1 MVGDHSSKQY
11 DQELEAIRSK
21 VLLMGGM
28 VETQFDEALEAF
40 RVGNVEQADKVMA
53 DDQAVNQL
61 EVQLDDACSH
71 LIVRRQPAANDLRT
85 VMATIKV
92 ITDLERIGDEAAKIA
107 RTAKSLHERGM
118 VSFNH
123 YETVRTI
130 SRATADMLH
139 DALDAFARL
148 DGKAAVQIIAQD
160 DVIDHE
166 FRTIMRSTIT
176 FMMEDPRTI
185 SSALDVLWVA
195 KAIERIGDEAAKIAR
210 TAKSLHERGMVSFN
224 HYETVRTISRAT
236 ADMLHDALD
245 AFARLDGKAAVQ
257 IIAQDDVIDHEF
269 RTIMRSTITFM
280 MEDPRTISSALDVLW
295 VAKAIERIGDHAKN
309 IAEYVIYVVEGRDI
323 RHSKPNGA
331 AVAAPGE
338 G

>member
-1 MVGDHSSKQY
+1 MVGEHSSKQY

-28 VETQFDEALEAF
+28 VETQFDEALNCF
-40 RVGNVEQADKVMA
+40 RVGNTEQADKVIA
-53 DDQAVNQL
+53 DDHSVNQL

-107 RTAKSLHERGM
+107 RTAKSLHERGG

-123 YETVRTI
+123 YDIVRTI
-130 SRATADMLH
+130 SRNTADMLH
-139 DALDAFARL
+139 DSLDAFARL
-148 DGKAAVQIIAQD
+148 DGRAALQIIARD
-160 DVIDHE
+160 DEVDFE
-166 FRTIMRSTIT
+166 FRTILRNMIT

-185 SSALDVLWVA
+185 SSALD
-195 KAIERIGDEAAKIAR
+195 
-210 TAKSLHERGMVSFN
+210 T
-224 HYETVRTISRAT
+224 
-236 ADMLHDALD
+236 
-245 AFARLDGKAAVQ
+245 
-257 IIAQDDVIDHEF
+257 
-269 RTIMRSTITFM
+269 
-280 MEDPRTISSALDVLW
+280 LW

-323 RHSKPNGA
+323 RHSKP
-331 AVAAPGE
+331 AVSGFPAEHGE

>member
-1 MVGDHSSKQY
+1 MIGEHHSSKQY

-28 VETQFDEALEAF
+28 VETQFEEALDCFKAGDAA
-40 RVGNVEQADKVMA
+40 RADKVMA
-53 DDQAVNQL
+53 DDHQVNQL

-107 RTAKSLHERGM
+107 RTAKSMHERGAP
-118 VSFNH
+118 VAFNH
-123 YETVRTI
+123 YDMIRTI
-130 SRATADMLH
+130 ARATCDLLH
-139 DALDAFARL
+139 DALDTFARL
-148 DGKAAVQIIAQD
+148 DGKQALQLIAADEV
-160 DVIDHE
+160 VDHE
-166 FRTIMRSTIT
+166 FRTILRNLIT

-185 SSALDVLWVA
+185 SPALD
-195 KAIERIGDEAAKIAR
+195 
-210 TAKSLHERGMVSFN
+210 T
-224 HYETVRTISRAT
+224 
-236 ADMLHDALD
+236 
-245 AFARLDGKAAVQ
+245 
-257 IIAQDDVIDHEF
+257 
-269 RTIMRSTITFM
+269 
-280 MEDPRTISSALDVLW
+280 LW

-323 RHSKPNGA
+323 RHSKPADLN
-331 AVAAPGE
+331 E